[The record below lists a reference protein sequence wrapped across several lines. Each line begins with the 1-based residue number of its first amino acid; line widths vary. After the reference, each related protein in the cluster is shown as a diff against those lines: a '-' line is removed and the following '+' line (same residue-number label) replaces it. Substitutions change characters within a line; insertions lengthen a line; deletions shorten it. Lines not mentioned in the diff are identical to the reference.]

1 MAAFGAIPDD
11 SNDFQ
16 QNFIDGKTRNLNIKK
31 RIWDWAFF
39 PSLAFLLR
47 SVNKL
52 LLEVCWWFFWRWRF
66 QTFLHATSSL
76 ALFVNFWEISQQICR
91 KLSLFTEINSVFEKF
106 WRKFVNVKSFV
117 WFSSFCEFFR
127 ELKCRLKNLRIS
139 RNLRGTTVLSWEGKE
154 IMIH

>member
-16 QNFIDGKTRNLNIKK
+16 QNFIDEKTRNLNIKK
-31 RIWDWAFF
+31 LIWDRAFF
-39 PSLAFLLR
+39 PGLAFLLR

-76 ALFVNFWEISQQICR
+76 ALFVNFWEISQQIFR
-91 KLSLFTEINSVFEKF
+91 KLSLFTEINSVFWKILKKIRESEVVRLIFQFLWVFPWIEVSFEKF
-106 WRKFVNVKSFV
+106 EDFP
-117 WFSSFCEFFR
+117 EFTWNHCT
-127 ELKCRLKNLRIS
+127 ELRR
-139 RNLRGTTVLSWEGKE
+139 
-154 IMIH
+154 